1 MATKNQNDGA
11 FVVNMNPANVGTTE
25 RGMFGQTFQASNI
38 AREDWIRGEQS
49 ANNALA
55 RDLYLNQQ
63 ANAFNASEAEKQR
76 AFEERMSSTS
86 YSRAVEDMKRA
97 GINPQIALSNGANAS
112 STPQGASAQ
121 ASASR
126 SSGATA
132 SRGFV
137 SPFGI
142 GELLGLVLTAGK
154 LGVLAKTAKMQSV
167 ATNAKL
173 ANESVKLALQQNELA
188 LKNQVHNA
196 RVDMARSNFRHGNRR
211 NIHY

>member
-1 MATKNQNDGA
+1 MAILNQNDGS
-11 FVVNMNPANVGTTE
+11 FKVNMNPSGNVS
-25 RGMFGQTFQASNI
+25 RGLWGQLVHSREI
-38 AREDWIRGEQS
+38 AREDWIRNEQS
-49 ANNALA
+49 ANNAFA
-55 RDLYLNQQ
+55 RDLYINQQ

-76 AFEERMSSTS
+76 AFEERMSSSS

-97 GINPQIALSNGANAS
+97 GINPQVALSNGASGS

-126 SSGATA
+126 SGGAT
-132 SRGFV
+132 SRGYV

-154 LGVLAKTAKMQSV
+154 LGVLAKTAKTQAV

-173 ANESVKLALQQNELA
+173 ANETAKLALQEGKLA
-188 LKNQVHNA
+188 LENQVHDTRRA
-196 RVDMARSNFRHGNRR
+196 IAKSNFRHGNKR